1 MLRLYF
7 PVIEQRDEK
16 EFVWGTIV
24 GPANATLRQV
34 LDTVRKN
41 WIGIYRMKNSFYFS
55 EEVLDLT
62 LAELRPDEI
71 LVVKD

>member
-1 MLRLYF
+1 MPELYF

-16 EFVWGTIV
+16 VFVWGTIV
-24 GPANATLRQV
+24 GPANATLREA
-34 LDTVRKN
+34 LDKIGKK
-41 WIGIYRMKNSFYFS
+41 WIGIYRLERCFYFA
-55 EEVLDLT
+55 EGALDLT